1 MTKDE
6 IGLLLSCIEGDDK
19 ELEKYSE
26 NKLIKSGFPL
36 EQIEKRK
43 RIQKHKVSDEDIFF
57 LYNNSDPFL
66 VSKAKELTIRYQERW
81 IYIIVD
87 THFGS

>member
-26 NKLIKSGFPL
+26 NKLAKLGFPL

-43 RIQKHKVSDEDIFF
+43 HPAFSSIRIYRRKPICQND
-57 LYNNSDPFL
+57 
-66 VSKAKELTIRYQERW
+66 
-81 IYIIVD
+81 
-87 THFGS
+87 

>member
-36 EQIEKRK
+36 EQIE
-43 RIQKHKVSDEDIFF
+43 
-57 LYNNSDPFL
+57 NSGRAF
-66 VSKAKELTIRYQERW
+66 S
-81 IYIIVD
+81 
-87 THFGS
+87 